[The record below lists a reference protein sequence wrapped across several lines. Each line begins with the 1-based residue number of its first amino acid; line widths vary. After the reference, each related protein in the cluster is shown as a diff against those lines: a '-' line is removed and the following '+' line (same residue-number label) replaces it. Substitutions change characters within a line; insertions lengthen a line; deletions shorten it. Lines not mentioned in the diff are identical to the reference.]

1 MNKLLAWLALFPKL
15 LKAII
20 EIEDALPLPGIGA
33 DKQALL
39 IAVIKAVYEA
49 EESIRREF
57 DWAKLVE
64 LIGKV
69 SAVIVALLK
78 SAGVFN
84 GKEHPSHFP

>member
-39 IAVIKAVYEA
+39 IAVIKAIYDA

-57 DWAKLVE
+57 DWTKLAS
-64 LIGKV
+64 LIAQVTATIV
-69 SAVIVALLK
+69 SLLK
-78 SAGVFN
+78 SAGIFK
-84 GKEHPSHFP
+84 GKDAPSAP